1 MSDKAT
7 VKFEL
12 VDDED
17 SCCGLMHIAEDQSY
31 YICSG
36 YGETEMSNI
45 VGKLNLHD
53 ELVEALQDVKLGLEQ
68 KLVGSDAFTLESMI
82 YGVSKVLTKIDS
94 DADGEK

>member
-36 YGETEMSNI
+36 YGETDMSNI
-45 VGKLNLHD
+45 VDKLNLHD
-53 ELVEALQDVKLGLEQ
+53 ELVEALRNAVCIIDFEGGTKTINEARDLL
-68 KLVGSDAFTLESMI
+68 A
-82 YGVSKVLTKIDS
+82 KIDAH
-94 DADGEK
+94 ADGEK

>member
-1 MSDKAT
+1 MSDKAK

-36 YGETEMSNI
+36 YGETDMSNI
-45 VGKLNLHD
+45 VDKLNLHD
-53 ELVEALQDVKLGLEQ
+53 ELVEALRNAVCIIDFEDGTKTINEARDLL
-68 KLVGSDAFTLESMI
+68 A
-82 YGVSKVLTKIDS
+82 KIDA